1 MLYSVHVT
9 ILTVA
14 CFSVTGVVTP
24 SGMPGKSSGSFLNC
38 IGDIHLPEGSS
49 NYLKKKLKKNKTN
62 PVGGVVEVQ
71 LFHWGFC
78 VFDWAAAS
86 GGERKEEESKT
97 SQIKCD
103 PNRGA
108 LETLCQ
114 SAEIIISSMQM
125 LVLLASVET
134 CFLF

>member
-1 MLYSVHVT
+1 MIFTSLKDPQ
-9 ILTVA
+9 I
-14 CFSVTGVVTP
+14 
-24 SGMPGKSSGSFLNC
+24 
-38 IGDIHLPEGSS
+38 I
-49 NYLKKKLKKNKTN
+49 KKKKIKKN

-78 VFDWAAAS
+78 VFNCTAAS
-86 GGERKEEESKT
+86 GGERKEEESGT

-108 LETLCQ
+108 LGTLCQ
-114 SAEIIISSMQM
+114 SGEIIISSMQM